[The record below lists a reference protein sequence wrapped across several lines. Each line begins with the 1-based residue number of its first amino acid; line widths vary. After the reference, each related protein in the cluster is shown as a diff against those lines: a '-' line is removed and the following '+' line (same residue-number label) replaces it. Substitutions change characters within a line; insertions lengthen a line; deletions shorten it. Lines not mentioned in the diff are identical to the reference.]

1 MPDVTETLAP
11 KSEQLDAIDLRG
23 QEPQIFT
30 VTRVDVRPGADQ
42 PVSVHL
48 AEFPRP
54 WKPSKNMRRVLAHCW
69 GRESDSWPNER
80 VELFCDERVK
90 FGNDTP
96 GGVRISRLSGIDKP
110 QKVPVLVTQGRA
122 GYYDVKPLPAGSTP
136 APQQAAPSPVAALL
150 AEIKEAAETAKV
162 DLATIAAEWAE
173 SHEGQS
179 IKDATDLGALE
190 LIRDDLR
197 GRAS

>member
-1 MPDVTETLAP
+1 MPDITETLAP

-23 QEPQIFT
+23 QEPQVFT

-69 GRESDSWPNER
+69 GRNSDSWPNQR

-110 QKVPVLVTQGRA
+110 EKVPVLVTQGRA
-122 GYYDVKPLPAGSTP
+122 GYYDVKPLPEMSKADALRQEWKTATP
-136 APQQAAPSPVAALL
+136 ERRAEIEAQVAALGS
-150 AEIKEAAETAKV
+150 A
-162 DLATIAAEWAE
+162 
-173 SHEGQS
+173 G
-179 IKDATDLGALE
+179 
-190 LIRDDLR
+190 
-197 GRAS
+197 

>member
-23 QEPQIFT
+23 QDPQIFT
-30 VTRVDVRPGADQ
+30 VTKVDVRPGADQ
-42 PVSVHL
+42 PVTVHL
-48 AEFPRP
+48 AEFARP

-69 GRESDSWPNER
+69 GRESDGWPNQR

-122 GYYDVKPLPAGSTP
+122 GYYDVKPLP
-136 APQQAAPSPVAALL
+136 
-150 AEIKEAAETAKV
+150 EASKTGKIF
-162 DLATIAAEWAE
+162 DLRAEWNNADPERRKAIEAE
-173 SHEGQS
+173 VAELQG
-179 IKDATDLGALE
+179 GA
-190 LIRDDLR
+190 
-197 GRAS
+197 S

>member
-1 MPDVTETLAP
+1 MPDITETLAP

-23 QEPQIFT
+23 LEPQVFT

-69 GRESDSWPNER
+69 GRESDGWPNQR

-110 QKVPVLVTQGRA
+110 EKVPVLVTQGRA
-122 GYYDVKPLPAGSTP
+122 GYYDVKPLPDAP
-136 APQQAAPSPVAALL
+136 AADPNAVKL
-150 AEIKEAAETAKV
+150 AE
-162 DLATIAAEWAE
+162 LRAEWESASIVRRGEIQAE
-173 SHEGQS
+173 VKALQ
-179 IKDATDLGALE
+179 AGA
-190 LIRDDLR
+190 
-197 GRAS
+197 

>member
-69 GRESDSWPNER
+69 GRESDGWTNQR

-122 GYYDVKPLPAGSTP
+122 GYYDVKPLPDAP
-136 APQQAAPSPVAALL
+136 APTEADKLREEWKTATPERR
-150 AEIKEAAETAKV
+150 AEIEARVAELQA
-162 DLATIAAEWAE
+162 
-173 SHEGQS
+173 
-179 IKDATDLGALE
+179 GA
-190 LIRDDLR
+190 
-197 GRAS
+197 S

>member
-1 MPDVTETLAP
+1 MPDITETLAP

-23 QEPQIFT
+23 QEPQVFT

-42 PVSVHL
+42 PVSIHL

-69 GRESDSWPNER
+69 GRNSDSWPNQR

-122 GYYDVKPLPAGSTP
+122 GYYDVKPLPDAP
-136 APQQAAPSPVAALL
+136 APDPNAAKL
-150 AEIKEAAETAKV
+150 AELKTEYATATPERQAEILAERDALTGGAA
-162 DLATIAAEWAE
+162 
-173 SHEGQS
+173 
-179 IKDATDLGALE
+179 
-190 LIRDDLR
+190 
-197 GRAS
+197 